1 MVRHGGA
8 KVALVVA
15 LQWEPRSMLIT
26 VASIAAGLAAGIIGG
41 SRLRDSRH
49 SLPAHSVTS

>member
-1 MVRHGGA
+1 
-8 KVALVVA
+8 
-15 LQWEPRSMLIT
+15 MLIT